1 MTKKIMTKYKF
12 VTEYELR
19 ASPKMLFSYIST
31 ASGLQQWFAN
41 KVNVGSN
48 QSMIFEWDGENH
60 PAKITS
66 LRQNKS
72 IKYEFLPENGET
84 EHNYMEFRLEQSDL
98 TNSTFLKITDYSDNN
113 DEEDLKALWDGL
125 MDSLREVVGG

>member
-1 MTKKIMTKYKF
+1 MTKHKF

-19 ASPKMLFSYIST
+19 ASPKMLFPYVST

-60 PAKITS
+60 PAKIVS
-66 LRQNKS
+66 MRQNKS
-72 IKYEFLPENGET
+72 IKYDFTPDANEE
-84 EHNYMEFRLEQSDL
+84 EHNYMEFRLDQSDL
-98 TNSTFLKITDYSDNN
+98 TNSTFLKITDYSDNT
-113 DEEDLKALWDGL
+113 DEEDLRALWDGL
-125 MDSLREVVGG
+125 IDTLREVVGG

>member
-1 MTKKIMTKYKF
+1 MTKYKF

-66 LRQNKS
+66 IRQNKS
-72 IKYEFLPENGET
+72 IKYDFLPEPGET
-84 EHNYMEFRLEQSDL
+84 EGNYMEFRLEQSDL

-113 DEEDLKALWDGL
+113 DEEDLQALWDGL
-125 MDSLREVVGG
+125 IDSLREVVGG